1 MATRALH
8 SDPTLGERSWLTT
21 SNCPIFRST
30 AVIPSEAAQSP
41 WQSKV
46 GVLDPGCFCPR
57 QGLSSEQYLLGSR
70 EREPLLT
77 GEQYLLG
84 SREREPGVGK
94 GGPVGLGKTFSESYL
109 VWDSSCAILLSLL
122 PQVSELHPL
131 WKFAPSLSVPIS
143 PLPFRGISPNKS
155 LVPNP
160 VLEFASQKTWTGV
173 FSSKTLCFFIFRA
186 LTSIFNCIMFNCS
199 TYLII

>member
-94 GGPVGLGKTFSESYL
+94 GGPVGLGKTFSESYR
-109 VWDSSCAILLSLL
+109 SLRL
-122 PQVSELHPL
+122 FLRNS
-131 WKFAPSLSVPIS
+131 SLSPSPGVRAASPLKVCPIS
-143 PLPFRGISPNKS
+143 FCSHLTF
-155 LVPNP
+155 
-160 VLEFASQKTWTGV
+160 
-173 FSSKTLCFFIFRA
+173 TLQRHFPQ
-186 LTSIFNCIMFNCS
+186 
-199 TYLII
+199 